1 MEEMKEKYENFKEQ
15 VRAQADMVRIISDYV
30 PLKKKGGR
38 YWGCCPFHGEKT
50 PSFTVDESKG
60 LFHCFGCGVGGDVF
74 SFIMKIENRSFS
86 EAVKFLAGKLNIAI
100 PEREKNPEEIAREMQ
115 AKEVYTA
122 NEMAAKF
129 FQSCLVN
136 TRYGEIGLKYL
147 LARGITREIIDS
159 FALGMAPPDYN
170 KLHIALKGKGVTED
184 TMIKAG
190 LVNQKG
196 SGGIYDRFR
205 GRIMIPIR
213 DIRGRV
219 VGFTGRVLDKEAKEA
234 KYMNTGETEWFSKR
248 NILFGLDAAL
258 KSIKA
263 QQKVVLVEGHMDAI
277 SLHAAGITWAVA
289 VMGTAFTEQH
299 ARLLK
304 RLVPEVVFSFDS
316 DRAGTEAVVRAVPIA
331 LHADLRAQVMQV
343 PDGKDPDDFVRKHGK
358 EAYEKLIEE
367 AIDGIEFQIKRQL
380 EENNITT
387 LAGKVQAV
395 SNILPFLLECKNDI
409 EVAQRIRDLARRI
422 TIDEG
427 LIQSEY
433 NKLKRHHKQDDFVPN
448 AIYLAPKTT
457 TVSEQA
463 ERHLL
468 FALIKSKAVLTEK
481 LLEQLKKIK
490 FESNE
495 RAEIFDKAIF
505 QLQKCSKNLS
515 VNLFEVLEENSA
527 SELTNI
533 LRMELPSTELT
544 EMLLDCLR
552 QLRLAELEKEFEQ
565 HSSSAAEYEKQGNEK
580 YLQELSECRRI
591 KNEEKKIILLSN
603 EAKSK
608 QNMN

>member
-1 MEEMKEKYENFKEQ
+1 MKEDMKEKYENFKEQ
-15 VRAQADMVRIISDYV
+15 VRAQADIVRVISDYV

-50 PSFTVDESKG
+50 PSFTVDEGKG

-74 SFIMKIENRSFS
+74 SFIMKIENRSFP
-86 EAVKFLAGKLNIAI
+86 EAVKFLAGKLNIDI

-122 NEMAAKF
+122 NKMAAMF
-129 FQSCLVN
+129 FQSCLIN
-136 TRYGEIGLKYL
+136 TRYGKIGLKYL
-147 LARGITREIIDS
+147 SDRGINRDIIDG

-170 KLHIALKGKGVTED
+170 KMHLALKGKGIKEE

-190 LVNQKG
+190 LVNKKDG
-196 SGGIYDRFR
+196 GGIYDRFR

-213 DIRGRV
+213 DMRGRV
-219 VGFTGRVLDKEAKEA
+219 VGFTGRVLSKDAKEA

-248 NILFGLDAAL
+248 NILFGLDTAL
-258 KSIKA
+258 KAIKL
-263 QQKVVLVEGHMDAI
+263 QQKIVLVEGHMDAI
-277 SLHAAGITWAVA
+277 SLHAAGITWAAA

-304 RLVPEVVFSFDS
+304 RLVPEVIFSFDS
-316 DRAGTEAVVRAVPIA
+316 DKAGTEAAVRSVPIA
-331 LHADLRAQVMQV
+331 LHAGLKARVMQV

-358 EAYEKLIEE
+358 DAYEKLIEE
-367 AIDGIEFQIKRQL
+367 AIDGIEFQIKKQL
-380 EENNITT
+380 EENNINA

-433 NKLKRHHKQDDFVPN
+433 NKLKRTHKKDDFIPR
-448 AIYLAPKTT
+448 ALYLAPRTT

-468 FALIKSKAVLTEK
+468 FALIKSKDVLKEN
-481 LLEQLKKIK
+481 LLEQLKKIR

-495 RAEIFDKAIF
+495 RTEIFAQSICL
-505 QLQKCSKNLS
+505 LQKGSKDLS
-515 VNLFEVLEENSA
+515 AELFEILAEKSA

-533 LRMELPSTELT
+533 LRMELPSTELR

-552 QLRLAELEKEFEQ
+552 QLRLAALEKEFEQ
-565 HSSSAAEYEKQGNEK
+565 HSSLAAEYEKQGNEK

-591 KNEEKKIILLSN
+591 KNEEKEIVLLSN
-603 EAKSK
+603 EAKNKSL
-608 QNMN
+608 

>member
-15 VRAQADMVRIISDYV
+15 VRAQADIVRIISDYV

-74 SFIMKIENRSFS
+74 SFIMKIENRSFA
-86 EAVKFLAGKLNIAI
+86 EAVKFLAGKFNIAI

-115 AKEVYTA
+115 AKEVYIA

-147 LARGITREIIDS
+147 AARGITRKIIDS
-159 FALGMAPPDYN
+159 FVLGMAPPDYN

-219 VGFTGRVLDKEAKEA
+219 VGFTGRVLNKEAKEA

-277 SLHAAGITWAVA
+277 SLHAVGITWSAA

-304 RLVPEVVFSFDS
+304 RLVPEVIFSFDS
-316 DRAGTEAVVRAVPIA
+316 DRAGAEATVRAVPIA
-331 LHADLRAQVMQV
+331 LHADLRVKVMQV

-433 NKLKRHHKQDDFVPN
+433 NKIKHHNKQDNFVPN
-448 AIYLAPKTT
+448 AIYLTPKATNI
-457 TVSEQA
+457 SEQA

-468 FALIKSKAVLTEK
+468 FALIKSKDVLTEN

-490 FESNE
+490 FASNE
-495 RAEIFDKAIF
+495 RAEIFDKTIF
-505 QLQKCSKNLS
+505 QLRKGSKNLS
-515 VNLFEVLEENSA
+515 VDLFEVLAENSA

-552 QLRLAELEKEFEQ
+552 QLRLAALEKEFEQ
-565 HSSSAAEYEKQGNEK
+565 HSFSAAEYEKQGNEK

>member
-15 VRAQADMVRIISDYV
+15 VRAQADIVRVVSDYV

-50 PSFTVDESKG
+50 PSFTVDEGKG

-74 SFIMKIENRSFS
+74 TFIMKIENRSFP
-86 EAVKFLAGKLNIAI
+86 EAVKFLAGKLNIPI
-100 PEREKNPEEIAREMQ
+100 PEREKNPAEIAREMQ
-115 AKEVYTA
+115 AKEIYAA
-122 NEMAAKF
+122 NELAARF

-136 TRYGEIGLKYL
+136 TEYGKTGVEYL
-147 LARGITREIIDS
+147 ADRGITREIIDG

-170 KLHIALKGKGVTED
+170 KLHLALEHKGISED
-184 TMIKAG
+184 TILKAG
-190 LVNQKG
+190 LANKRD

-213 DIRGRV
+213 DVRGRV
-219 VGFTGRVLDKEAKEA
+219 VGFTGRVLNKDAKEA

-258 KSIKA
+258 KSIKEHKQA
-263 QQKVVLVEGHMDAI
+263 VLVEGHMDAI
-277 SLHAAGITWAVA
+277 SLHAAGVTWAVA

-304 RLVPEVVFSFDS
+304 QLSPEVVFSFDS
-316 DRAGTEAVVRAVPIA
+316 DKAGIEAAIRAVPIA
-331 LHADLRAQVMQV
+331 LHAELKNKVMQV
-343 PDGKDPDDFVRKHGK
+343 PEGKDPDDFIRKHGK
-358 EAYEKLIEE
+358 DAYVKLIEAAVE
-367 AIDGIEFQIKRQL
+367 GIDFQINRQL
-380 EENNITT
+380 EENNIST

-395 SNILPFLLECKNDI
+395 SNILPLFLECKSDI
-409 EVAQRIRDLARRI
+409 EVAQRIRDLARKL

-433 NKLKRHHKQDDFVPN
+433 TKLKRKDKKDDFMPRSVH
-448 AIYLAPKTT
+448 LAPQATT
-457 TVSEQA
+457 ALEQA

-468 FALIKSKAVLTEK
+468 FALIKGNDVLTSHVTN
-481 LLEQLKKIK
+481 QLQKIK
-490 FESNE
+490 FENAE
-495 RAEIFDKAIF
+495 RAEIFQKTILF
-505 QLQKCSKNLS
+505 LQKGSKNLATD
-515 VNLFEVLEENSA
+515 LFEVLAEKGA

-533 LRMELPSTELT
+533 LRMELPSTDLA
-544 EMLLDCLR
+544 EMLSDCLR
-552 QLRLAELEKEFEQ
+552 QLRLAILEQEFEQ
-565 HSSSAAEYEKQGNEK
+565 HSSLAAEYEKQGNEK

-591 KNEEKKIILLSN
+591 KNEEKKIITLSN
-603 EAKSK
+603 EIKNKAI
-608 QNMN
+608 QN